1 MKIEISDGDLI
12 DKFTILKLKLE
23 NISHQKQ
30 KENILKEYL
39 YISEQIQGLMQNQ
52 KVYDLYVKL
61 VDTNNQLWLIE
72 DAIRIKEKNK
82 SFDSDFIELA
92 RKVYITNDLR
102 ASIKK
107 EINHLTE
114 SNFIEEKSYEQY

>member
-52 KVYDLYVKL
+52 KIYDLYVKL
-61 VDTNNQLWLIE
+61 VDTNNQLWQIE

-107 EINHLTE
+107 EINCLTE

>member
-61 VDTNNQLWLIE
+61 VDTNNQLWKIE

-107 EINHLTE
+107 EINCLTE